1 MEAPLHSGCGHAQSR
16 RPRPRGACTRASMR
30 VPPHLERGR
39 PFLSTG
45 HPPEELLPG
54 PLLNSRHLHQP
65 RLQRPIHILGPP
77 RNQQQLAPSHVPC
90 PPPAAR
96 ADRAQPPEPH
106 TSPAAHQAG
115 AAQAPDSAPPP
126 QAPAATGSGGLKV
139 TTHALH
145 MSDHCIHLFLRRLAR
160 PALNSRAH

>member
-1 MEAPLHSGCGHAQSR
+1 MKSFISTK
-16 RPRPRGACTRASMR
+16 PRCSNNSLAYCLSTLMLSSEEQEEPAGWGKEQGGTASCTR
-30 VPPHLERGR
+30 PPSSARYISSAR
-39 PFLSTG
+39 RATS
-45 HPPEELLPG
+45 
-54 PLLNSRHLHQP
+54 N
-65 RLQRPIHILGPP
+65 
-77 RNQQQLAPSHVPC
+77 LAPSHVPC